1 MESII
6 VNKQNIQHVLS
17 KTTSVQNSII
27 NVLSG
32 SGEICKPLFKTDE
45 AYRKAFEKEENTL
58 SWLGFG
64 DQQISVREE
73 KRALYDKEKMD
84 NIRKGKENGIALTK
98 NERYLLMFLLATH
111 TQNDE
116 ELRPVEI
123 NIEIAEK
130 LFYNGEKSTDVD
142 YINILKRSAKVLMR
156 KQFRYF
162 DGLDMNESQIL
173 VKASNIS
180 IDNGR
185 AVKLKLN
192 QELHE
197 FFVSHKKGNYT
208 SVVFLHLMNIKPKSQ
223 ALYLVLKRDD
233 GIMKARKGYRVP
245 LYMTKEEILKHFNS
259 KSKNFAAF
267 KRDVLVGAI
276 KDINDNSDI
285 TIDFHECLAQERR
298 DNSTKIKKAELY
310 FKIAYKDDSDDM
322 LKGLMLAKQEIIA
335 KGKFVKSAKSHFAM
349 KDFNMNKVIKD
360 TVSITLIVDKGEEI
374 IQVPVE
380 DMIHEYKNTIRAKIN
395 EIKLAKDTVMPGA
408 GENTGLETSINM
420 D

>member
-1 MESII
+1 MDNII
-6 VNKQNIQHVLS
+6 VNKKNIQHVLS

-32 SGEICKPLFKTDE
+32 SGETCKSLFKTDV
-45 AYRKAFEKEENTL
+45 ASKKALAKEENTL

-64 DQQISVREE
+64 EQQISVREE
-73 KRALYDKEKMD
+73 NKVLEKKEKVVP
-84 NIRKGKENGIALTK
+84 LTK
-98 NERYLLMFLLATH
+98 NERYLLMFLLAAH
-111 TQNDE
+111 TQDDE
-116 ELRPVEI
+116 ELRSVEI

-130 LFYNGEKSTDVD
+130 LFYSGEKSTDVD

-162 DGLDMNESQIL
+162 EGLEMSESQIL

-192 QELHE
+192 PELHD
-197 FFVSHKKGNYT
+197 FFVSHEKGNYT
-208 SVVFLHLMNIKPKSQ
+208 SVVFLHLMSIKPKSQ

-233 GIMKARKGYRVP
+233 GISKARKGYRVP
-245 LYMTKEEILKHFNS
+245 LYLTKEEILKHFNS

-267 KRDVLVGAI
+267 KRDVLLGAI
-276 KDINDNSDI
+276 KDINENSDI
-285 TIDFHECLAQERR
+285 TIDFHECSAQERR
-298 DNSTKIKKAELY
+298 DNSTKAKKAELY

-322 LKGLMLAKQEIIA
+322 LIGLMQAKKEIIA

-349 KDFNMNKVIKD
+349 KDFKMNKVMKD
-360 TVSITLIVDKGEEI
+360 TVSITLIVDKDEEI

-380 DMIHEYKNTIRAKIN
+380 EMIHEYKSVIRAKIN
-395 EIKLAKDTVMPGA
+395 EIKLAKDDELPGA
-408 GENTGLETSINM
+408 GENIGLDTSVNGRV
-420 D
+420 